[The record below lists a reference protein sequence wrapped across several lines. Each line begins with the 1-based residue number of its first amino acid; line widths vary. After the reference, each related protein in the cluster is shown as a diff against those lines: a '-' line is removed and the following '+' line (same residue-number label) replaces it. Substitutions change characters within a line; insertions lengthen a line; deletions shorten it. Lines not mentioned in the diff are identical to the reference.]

1 MKQGDFTKL
10 AESYIHRTGYSEV
23 ILRYIAEHAL
33 ESFDSLKIADVGAG
47 TGKLTENLASLG
59 YPITAVEPN
68 DAMREEG
75 KRYTSGKNV
84 NWQKGSGEE
93 TGLEENSVNWL
104 LMGSSF
110 HWVDFRKGLEEFQ
123 RVLMPG
129 GFFTAI
135 WNPRNLEVSELH
147 TSIENQIR
155 QFVPS
160 LKRVS
165 SGSGEFTKTLSR
177 ALASSGLF
185 TDVVYME
192 QEYDVIMSVER
203 YMGAWHSTNDIQA
216 QAGPET
222 WAKIIRMI
230 ENEISGMKEIVV
242 PYKTRAWTAKS
253 LK

>member
-93 TGLEENSVNWL
+93 TGLETNSVNWL

-165 SGSGEFTKTLSR
+165 SGSGEFTKTLQR
-177 ALASSGLF
+177 L
-185 TDVVYME
+185 
-192 QEYDVIMSVER
+192 
-203 YMGAWHSTNDIQA
+203 
-216 QAGPET
+216 
-222 WAKIIRMI
+222 
-230 ENEISGMKEIVV
+230 
-242 PYKTRAWTAKS
+242 
-253 LK
+253 

>member
-1 MKQGDFTKL
+1 M
-10 AESYIHRTGYSEV
+10 A
-23 ILRYIAEHAL
+23 
-33 ESFDSLKIADVGAG
+33 
-47 TGKLTENLASLG
+47 
-59 YPITAVEPN
+59 
-68 DAMREEG
+68 
-75 KRYTSGKNV
+75 
-84 NWQKGSGEE
+84 KGSGEE
-93 TGLEENSVNWL
+93 TGLETNSVNWL

-177 ALASSGLF
+177 ALASSGIF

-192 QEYDVIMSVER
+192 QEYDVLQNQSLDREEFKI
-203 YMGAWHSTNDIQA
+203 NDD
-216 QAGPET
+216 
-222 WAKIIRMI
+222 KVRHK
-230 ENEISGMKEIVV
+230 SGDITGTQGEVKNCSCVGCICI
-242 PYKTRAWTAKS
+242 YD
-253 LK
+253 

>member
-10 AESYIHRTGYSEV
+10 AESYKHRTGYSEV
-23 ILRYIAEHAL
+23 ILRYIAEHA
-33 ESFDSLKIADVGAG
+33 ECTFDELKIADVGAG
-47 TGKLTENLASLG
+47 TGKLTENLADLG
-59 YPITAVEPN
+59 YQITAVEPN

-75 KRYTSGKNV
+75 KRYTAGKNV
-84 NWQKGSGEE
+84 TWQKGSGEE
-93 TGLEENSVNWL
+93 TGLANNSVNWL

-110 HWVDFRKGLEEFQ
+110 HWVDFNKGLTEFQ

-155 QFVPS
+155 KMVPD

-165 SGSGEFTKTLSR
+165 SGSGDFTKTLSR
-177 ALASSGLF
+177 ALAASGKF
-185 TDVVYME
+185 KDVVYME
-192 QEYDVIMSVER
+192 QEYDVVMSIDR

-222 WAKIIRMI
+222 WNKIIAMI
-230 ENEISGMKEIVV
+230 EKEISGLPEIVV
-242 PYKTRAWTAKS
+242 PYKSRAWTAKS
-253 LK
+253 TK

>member
-93 TGLEENSVNWL
+93 TGLETNSVNWL

>member
-93 TGLEENSVNWL
+93 TGLETNSVNWL

-129 GFFTAI
+129 GFVTAI

-185 TDVVYME
+185 TDVVYMG